1 MSPLEIIY
9 QKARDKKKTVVFP
22 EANDDRIIRAVSDV
36 AALNLVRPVLLG
48 QPDKIVNQ
56 AEKIGVNLDLNK
68 IEIVNTEGSDSNP
81 LSLGAML
88 VSKGEGDAMV
98 AGAANTTADVFRV
111 AFQIIGPA
119 KKGMTVSSYFLMIVP
134 DCPYGEEGAFLFAD
148 AGIVPE
154 PSSVQLANIA
164 ITTADSLTSLLN
176 YEPRVAMLSFST
188 KSSAEHRSVERVQK
202 ATQIAREKK
211 PDLIIDGELQVDAAI
226 VSEVAARK
234 TSESPVGGKANVLI
248 FPDLD
253 AANIGYKLVERLA
266 KAEAYGPV
274 LQGLNK
280 PVSDLSRGCRIRDI
294 INCSAIVAA
303 SA

>member
-9 QKARDKKKTVVFP
+9 QKAREKKRTVVFP

-36 AALNLVRPVLLG
+36 AALSLARPVLLG
-48 QPDKIVNQ
+48 QPDKILNQ

-68 IEIVNTEGSDSNP
+68 IEIVNTAGSDSNP
-81 LSLGAML
+81 LSFGAML

-98 AGAANTTADVFRV
+98 AGAVNTTADVFRV

-119 KKGMTVSSYFLMIVP
+119 EKGMTVSSYFLMIIP

-154 PSSVQLANIA
+154 PSPSQLANIA
-164 ITTADSLTSLLN
+164 IATADNIVSLLS

-202 ATQIAREKK
+202 ATQIVREKK
-211 PDLIIDGELQVDAAI
+211 PDLIVDGELQVDAAI
-226 VSEVAARK
+226 VSEVAAK
-234 TSESPVGGKANVLI
+234 KAPDSPVGGKANVLI

-253 AANIGYKLVERLA
+253 AANISYKLVERLA

-274 LQGLNK
+274 FQGLNK